1 MYRRNM
7 ALRGYLMY
15 LGYVTIQT
23 YDGSVYE
30 GDIVRVEEEYCVVD
44 DISAFGDMVVIYY
57 SDILGVSGISK

>member
-7 ALRGYLMY
+7 VIREYLMY

-23 YDGSVYE
+23 YDGNVYE

-44 DISAFGDMVVIYY
+44 DVSAFGDMVVIYY
-57 SDILGVSGISK
+57 SDILGVSGR